1 MGFLKKIVPYLYIIR
16 LKNLLIVAANQII
29 VSFMVIRPVLE
40 TTVLSQHLT
49 LLLILDTVLLTA
61 GGNLIN
67 DIFDSKADAINKPDK
82 YYIGPFIS
90 PKSAWRYYIML
101 QIAGLFIS
109 LYIASAIHQL
119 HLVLIYPLA
128 VLLLFYYSFYLKSR
142 LLAGNIL
149 VSFFTAMVS
158 GIMLFA
164 ERNAIELAGPLVYKP
179 LYSLILAYMVF
190 SFIINL
196 IREIIKDMEDIT
208 GDVQAGCRTLP
219 IVFGI
224 EKTTL
229 ILKVLIYTSLI
240 LLIDWVYTSGS
251 LLDFRAKIFI
261 LLFCGSPLLIILR
274 LLKSHSNKQIYGRIS
289 SILKWI
295 MVAGLGSLLLI
306 ASNT

>member
-1 MGFLKKIVPYLYIIR
+1 MGFLNKFLPYLYIIR
-16 LKNLLIVAANQII
+16 SKNLLIVAANQLI
-29 VSFMVIRPVLE
+29 VSFMVIRPALE
-40 TTVLSQHLT
+40 TTVLSQNLT

-82 YYIGPFIS
+82 YYIGPYIS
-90 PKSAWRYYIML
+90 PKSAWRYYILL
-101 QIAGLFIS
+101 QIAGLCIA
-109 LYIASAIHQL
+109 LYIASTIHQL

-128 VLLLFYYSFYLKSR
+128 AFLLFYYSVSLKSR
-142 LLAGNIL
+142 LLAGNVM

-164 ERNAIELAGPLVYKP
+164 ERNAIVLAGPLVYKP
-179 LYSLILAYMVF
+179 LYYLILAYMVF

-196 IREIIKDMEDIT
+196 IREIIKDMEDFK

-224 EKTTL
+224 EKTTV
-229 ILKVLIYTSLI
+229 ILKVLVFISLI
-240 LLIDWVYTSGS
+240 LLIGWVYLSNPA
-251 LLDFRAKIFI
+251 LDFRSQICI
-261 LLFCGSPLLIILR
+261 LLFCGSPLLIVHR
-274 LLKSHSNKQIYGRIS
+274 LLTSHSNKQIYGRIS

>member
-1 MGFLKKIVPYLYIIR
+1 MGFLNKFLPYLYIIR
-16 LKNLLIVAANQII
+16 LKNLLLVAANQLI
-29 VSFMVIRPVLE
+29 VSFMVIRPAME
-40 TTVLSQHLT
+40 TTVLSAQLT
-49 LLLILDTVLLTA
+49 LLLILETVILTA

-67 DIFDSKADAINKPDK
+67 DIFDGKADAINKPDK
-82 YYIGPFIS
+82 SYIGPYIS
-90 PKSAWRYYIML
+90 PKSAWQYYIML
-101 QIAGLFIS
+101 QIAGLCIAF
-109 LYIASAIHQL
+109 YIAQSIHQV

-128 VLLLFYYSFYLKSR
+128 VFLLFYYSFSLKSR

-164 ERNAIELAGPLVYKP
+164 ERNAITLAGPLVYKP

-196 IREIIKDMEDIT
+196 VREIIKDMEDIT
-208 GDVQAGCRTLP
+208 GDVKAGCRTMP

-224 EKTTL
+224 EKTTV
-229 ILKVLIYTSLI
+229 ILKVSIFISLI
-240 LLIDWVYTSGS
+240 LLIGWVYTSSS
-251 LLDFRAKIFI
+251 LLDFRAQIFI
-261 LLFCGSPLLIILR
+261 LLFCGSPLLTILR
-274 LLKSHSNKQIYGRIS
+274 LLKNQNNKQIFGRIS

-295 MVAGLGSLLLI
+295 MVAGLGSLVLI